1 MLIRAIRIIR
11 VLKNSSSC
19 FKEHESNE
27 STECRLNIKQETQAA
42 EPSVLIR
49 AIRIIRVLK
58 KIAVRVLKNT
68 NRTNQPNVD

>member
-1 MLIRAIRIIR
+1 MQAAEPSLECDS
-11 VLKNSSSC
+11 NYSC

-49 AIRIIRVLK
+49 AIRIICVLK
-58 KIAVRVLKNT
+58 K
-68 NRTNQPNVD
+68 

>member
-1 MLIRAIRIIR
+1 MQAAEPSLECDSNYSCSK
-11 VLKNSSSC
+11 KNSSSC

-58 KIAVRVLKNT
+58 NSSLCFK
-68 NRTNQPNVD
+68 

>member
-1 MLIRAIRIIR
+1 MQAAEPSLECDS
-11 VLKNSSSC
+11 NYSC

-58 KIAVRVLKNT
+58 KIAVCVFKISSR
-68 NRTNQPNVD
+68 QW

>member
-1 MLIRAIRIIR
+1 MQAAEPSLECDSNYSCSK
-11 VLKNSSSC
+11 KNSSSC

-58 KIAVRVLKNT
+58 K
-68 NRTNQPNVD
+68 